1 MQAQSQTRKL
11 SGVPSMP
18 LVSVPKSKNNPNANR
33 ITNAENDADLYE
45 NNKAQQ
51 SNPQANKPKPKSSAT
66 RIGSPSANKQTST
79 PITQKKVISEDSPKS
94 FDQPQ
99 QQQQQKSNKSKNE
112 NFRLFIALFD
122 YDPFKMSPN
131 TDSCQEELPFKEGQV
146 IKIFGE
152 QDADGFYYG
161 ETNGKFG
168 YIPCNMVSEVQVND
182 PDVVKQLLN
191 DSNTKQN
198 NETQKQR
205 NKNSSSSSFSS
216 QNNAMVNTP
225 SKSKTT
231 KTSTSSSSSKNQV
244 KEQSFVP
251 INNYQYSNSKPG
263 QQSNQNMMTMI
274 ALYDYDPQSLSPN
287 ADADVGLNFWKKIN
301 FFLS

>member
-1 MQAQSQTRKL
+1 
-11 SGVPSMP
+11 MP
-18 LVSVPKSKNNPNANR
+18 LVSVPKSKNIPNANR
-33 ITNAENDADLYE
+33 MANAENDADLYE
-45 NNKAQQ
+45 NNKSQPSNAN
-51 SNPQANKPKPKSSAT
+51 NPQANKPKPKSSAT
-66 RIGSPSANKQTST
+66 RIASPSSIKQTST
-79 PITQKKVISEDSPKS
+79 PITQKKVMSEDSNKS
-94 FDQPQ
+94 FE
-99 QQQQQKSNKSKNE
+99 QQKPSSKSKNE

-131 TDSCQEELPFKEGQV
+131 TDSCQEELAFKEGQA

-168 YIPCNMVSEVQVND
+168 YIPCNMISEVQVND

-191 DSNTKQN
+191 DSNPKQT
-198 NETQKQR
+198 ETQKQR
-205 NKNSSSSSFSS
+205 SKNSSSSSFS
-216 QNNAMVNTP
+216 QQNINNANTNLQ

-231 KTSTSSSSSKNQV
+231 KSSSSSSGSKNQA

-251 INNYQYSNSKPG
+251 INNYQYNNNSKSG
-263 QQSNQNMMTMI
+263 SQSNQNTLTMI

-287 ADADVGLNFWKKIN
+287 ADADVYN
-301 FFLS
+301 FFFNLYSIEALSIFVI